1 MQVQT
6 QYHDSSEYPR
16 PDFQRTG
23 SRWLSLNGPW
33 DFLFDDDDVG
43 LSLRWQQSGLPAQ
56 ISVKKTLK
64 KSEAGNQS
72 ESDTI
77 TQRIAAGTQNLLKD
91 NLFTRDSSGK
101 LNNKRPITVPFVF
114 QCPAS
119 GINERG
125 IHEVLWYERTISD
138 LRDKTERQEGRRLLL
153 RFGAVD
159 YEASV
164 WVDGSFVGSHRG
176 GHVPFQLDITEAID
190 ANTSGDH
197 RLTVRVFDSAYDLT
211 QPRGKQ
217 YWGAQPESIFYTPS
231 GGIWQSV
238 WLEVAPAARIADSSY
253 GTVIRSNDIHTG
265 DIQFEIATQG
275 LQASR
280 GYVVEAEVNFGGQLV
295 SKSPKVDVKEG
306 SGRFSLSARLSKEG
320 VSALP
325 ESTLKDAPLSDVSC
339 WRDGVALWSPE
350 HPQLYDLTVRL
361 FDSFSGREVD
371 EIKTTTGMRSIQ
383 WSNGDGLWRLNDA
396 PYFQMLNLDQGYWP
410 NSFLTPQFNYSL
422 EVDIECAKK
431 MGFNGCRKHQK
442 VEDPRFYYWADKK
455 GYLVWAEMANAY
467 QFSGEYVDRFNQ
479 EWTESVKLAINH
491 PSVVTWTPVN
501 ESWAYTSLKDNAEQR
516 NHIRSLYYLTKTLDP
531 TRSINDNCGWEHV
544 CTDLSTFHDYSDG
557 PELEKTCA
565 DLDAILGP
573 KAGRDLFVGEIPN
586 VDKGARHTPGAPII
600 CSECGG
606 INIALAKKDDSEESR
621 DWGYTTAADP
631 EDLLKRV
638 ERVVKGVA
646 GGGYCCGFVYT
657 QLTDIEQETNG
668 LYTFSRQEKLDPAK
682 IKAVMEEA
690 AQMFYT
696 RVKSA

>member
-1 MQVQT
+1 MQGHP

-56 ISVKKTLK
+56 IAVKKTLK

-72 ESDTI
+72 ENDTI

-91 NLFTRDSSGK
+91 NIFTRDSSGK
-101 LNNKRPITVPFVF
+101 INHKRPIAVPFVF

-138 LRDKTERQEGRRLLL
+138 LRDKSERQEGRRLLL

-164 WVDGSFVGSHRG
+164 WVNGSFVGSHRG
-176 GHVPFQLDITEAID
+176 GHVPFQFDITDALD
-190 ANTSGDH
+190 ANTRGDH
-197 RLTVRVFDSAYDLT
+197 RVTVRVFDSAHDLT

-238 WLEVAPAARIADSSY
+238 WLEVVPAARIADSSY
-253 GTVIRSNDIHTG
+253 GTVIRSNDIHSG
-265 DIQFEIATQG
+265 DIHFEIATQG

-280 GYVVEAEVNFGGQLV
+280 RYVVEAEVSFGGQLV

-306 SGRFSLSARLSKEG
+306 SGRFSLSARLSKESI
-320 VSALP
+320 SALP
-325 ESTLKDAPLSDVSC
+325 ESTLGNAPLSDASC
-339 WRDGVALWSPE
+339 WRDVVALWSPE

-383 WSNGDGLWRLNDA
+383 WSSSDGLWRLNDA

-410 NSFLTPQFNYSL
+410 NSFLTPEFIYSL

-442 VEDPRFYYWADKK
+442 VEDPRFYYWADRK
-455 GYLVWAEMANAY
+455 GYLVWGEMANAY
-467 QFSGEYVDRFNQ
+467 QFSREYVDRFNQ

-501 ESWAYTSLKDNAEQR
+501 ESWGYPSLNDNTEQR

-557 PELEKTCA
+557 PALEKTCA
-565 DLDAILGP
+565 DLEAIFGP
-573 KAGRDLFVGEIPN
+573 KAGRDFFVGEIAN
-586 VDKGARHTPGAPII
+586 VDKGTRHNPGAPII
-600 CSECGG
+600 CTECGG
-606 INIALAKKDDSEESR
+606 INIALAKKDNSEESR
-621 DWGYTTAADP
+621 DWGYTTATDP
-631 EDLLKRV
+631 EDLLKRI

-646 GGGYCCGFVYT
+646 GGGHCCGFVYT

-668 LYTFSRQEKLDPAK
+668 LYTYMRQEKLDAAK
-682 IKAVMEEA
+682 VKAVMEEA
-690 AQMFYT
+690 AQMFYK
-696 RVKSA
+696 RVNG